1 MTLNIKLFGSY
12 FMTGIF
18 QTLEQLGLTSKQ
30 SRVLYNDRTRDVEN
44 LKVWKDSI
52 SGVIFID
59 DFYTGDETY
68 VDGGYRDDKAVELKT
83 GKPDF
88 EFTND
93 AQRRFKSNLKFVAG
107 KKIADFGCGSG
118 DFLKLVN
125 PFCESVIGI
134 ELQQNYVDDLNAVGI
149 SCTNNLESIEDGS
162 LDVIVSFHVIEHLPN
177 PLDTLALL
185 KRKVVS
191 GGIVLIE
198 VPHANDFLLNAVAC
212 EEFKQFTLWSQHLVL
227 HTRESLRK
235 MLEFVGLKEIQI
247 EGVQR
252 YPLSNHLHWLA
263 EGKAGGHKSPL
274 SSLDTDILFDAY
286 QNSLARIDA
295 TDTLVAIAKVP

>member
-1 MTLNIKLFGSY
+1 MVNSVFETLKKIGVTSESTKKLF
-12 FMTGIF
+12 
-18 QTLEQLGLTSKQ
+18 
-30 SRVLYNDRTRDVEN
+30 NARTRDVEGLN
-44 LKVWKDSI
+44 VWKDSQ
-52 SGVIFID
+52 SGVVYID

-68 VDGGYRDDKAVELKT
+68 VDGYYRDDKAVELKT

-88 EFTND
+88 ERTND

-125 PFCESVIGI
+125 PFCESAVGI

-149 SCTNNLESIEDGS
+149 TCTNNLESVDDDS

-177 PLDTLALL
+177 PLDTLELL
-185 KRKVVS
+185 KRKIVS
-191 GGIVLIE
+191 GGYVLIE

-212 EEFKQFTLWSQHLVL
+212 DEFKQFTLWSQHLVL
-227 HTRESLRK
+227 HTRDSLRK
-235 MLEFVGLKEIQI
+235 MLECVGLTDVLI

-252 YPLSNHLHWLA
+252 YPLSNHLNWLA
-263 EGKAGGHKSPL
+263 NGKAGGHKSQL
-274 SSLDTDILFDAY
+274 SSLDSDVLFDAY
-286 QNSLARIDA
+286 QNALARIDA
-295 TDTLVAIAKVP
+295 TDTLVALAKVP